1 MPPRTRRM
9 CHSSVPGTK
18 PLPPCGGDGAAV
30 PPTGGDDQPEDD
42 PPCGGSGALEPG
54 VWTPELLGLGAGGGV
69 SEATRDTAHSW
80 HALLSGGP
88 SELRLAPTLMSGQ
101 SFRWERRVVNSHGG
115 ASAR

>member
-1 MPPRTRRM
+1 MYR
-9 CHSSVPGTK
+9 SSVLGTK
-18 PLPPCGGDGAAV
+18 PLPPCCGDSAAV
-30 PPTGGDDQPEDD
+30 PIIGGDDQPEDD
-42 PPCGGSGALEPG
+42 PPGGGGALEPSM
-54 VWTPELLGLGAGGGV
+54 WTPELLGLGAGGGV
-69 SEATRDTAHSW
+69 SEAASDTAHSW